1 MANSCG
7 HSLLVFP
14 SFQEGGRVNPGTNYR
29 LNITPDR
36 MYPET
41 EVFECGLLV
50 IGPISSGVSSAH
62 PCNQNRKAIAHAVT
76 RSASFRKLIWTD
88 LIQSRAVLQPS

>member
-1 MANSCG
+1 
-7 HSLLVFP
+7 
-14 SFQEGGRVNPGTNYR
+14 
-29 LNITPDR
+29 

-62 PCNQNRKAIAHAVT
+62 PCNQKRKAIAHIVAV
-76 RSASFRKLIWTD
+76 
-88 LIQSRAVLQPS
+88 VQPS